1 MDNDFLIEL
10 RDALKSVEDSEYP
23 VLARAYYRRKIIAI
37 STGCPVCCSIHGRG
51 SSSDG
56 FARPTCKCRRAHS
69 SVVERCPDKTEVLGS
84 IPSAPT
90 AVSV

>member
-1 MDNDFLIEL
+1 MMDNDFLIEL

-51 SSSDG
+51 SSCPVG
-56 FARPTCKCRRAHS
+56 LAIAMIEKELAERP
-69 SVVERCPDKTEVLGS
+69 SVK
-84 IPSAPT
+84 
-90 AVSV
+90 